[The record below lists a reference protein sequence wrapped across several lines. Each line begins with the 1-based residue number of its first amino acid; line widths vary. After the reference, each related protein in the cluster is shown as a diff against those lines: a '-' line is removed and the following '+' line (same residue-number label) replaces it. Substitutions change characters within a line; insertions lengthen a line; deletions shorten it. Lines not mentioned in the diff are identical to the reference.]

1 MAGEL
6 RRSKAG
12 LGCRGCRLA
21 FGKLVGAGLD
31 SVSLLWCRWV
41 LVLCVPII
49 ASWSPFTL
57 FLSLFPDEFKCPVK
71 EEIALTSGEW
81 EVLARHGSKVPASPC
96 TLARAQAHRHTLL
109 VPLKTSCA
117 CGSPAPLGHSS
128 LLHCPLHS
136 PSMPKAKAGGTL
148 GPGCRALPEHI
159 LRAKGAVCYPSST
172 P

>member
-6 RRSKAG
+6 RRGKAG
-12 LGCRGCRLA
+12 LGRRDCRLA
-21 FGKLVGAGLD
+21 FGKLLGAGLD
-31 SVSLLWCRWV
+31 SVSLLWWRWV
-41 LVLCVPII
+41 SVLCVPIT
-49 ASWSPFTL
+49 ASWGPSPL

-96 TLARAQAHRHTLL
+96 TLVHAQAHRHTLL

-117 CGSPAPLGHSS
+117 CGSLPPPDHSS
-128 LLHCPLHS
+128 LLPCALHS
-136 PSMPKAKAGGTL
+136 PSVPKAKAGGTL
-148 GPGCRALPEHI
+148 GPGSGPLLSTFSGPQ
-159 LRAKGAVCYPSST
+159 GAFCYPPST